1 MKACNAKLL
10 KCSWGEPKKQKWTKI
25 LEVKPTSEYCC
36 EPYVAIY
43 GNRLKLNC
51 SATARVE
58 VIRVVD
64 LGHLTL
70 VTFEEIEG

>member
-1 MKACNAKLL
+1 MNEIMQRKAAQVFV
-10 KCSWGEPKKQKWTKI
+10 GRTKKAEMDKNI
-25 LEVKPTSEYCC
+25 GTSEYCC

-58 VIRVVD
+58 VIRLVD
-64 LGHLTL
+64 RGHLTL
-70 VTFEEIEG
+70 VTFKEIEG